1 MFHYYTEHPAVPQ
14 KVIEK
19 RWKENIESKIDAL
32 KEHKKDIDK
41 RINELQEDLKAIQ

>member
-1 MFHYYTEHPAVPQ
+1 MFHYYTEYPSVPQ

-19 RWKENIESKIDAL
+19 RWKENIESKIDDL

-41 RINELQEDLKAIQ
+41 RIDELQEDLKVIQ